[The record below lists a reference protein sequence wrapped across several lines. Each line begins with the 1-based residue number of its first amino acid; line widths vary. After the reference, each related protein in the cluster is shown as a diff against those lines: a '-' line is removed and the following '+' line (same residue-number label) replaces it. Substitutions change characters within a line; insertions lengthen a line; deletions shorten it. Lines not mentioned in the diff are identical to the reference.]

1 MQQINQ
7 STAMDVETAI
17 RAFASAG
24 HDLPREAMRW
34 ALDNWD
40 EAAPGLLGVLERFA
54 DGTDRSEE
62 AANAAFFI
70 LHLAGERRET
80 RAFAPLCRLAKDA
93 EAIEAVLGDGVTT
106 TLKRILISTYDGD
119 LDALKGVIE
128 AEEADEYVRAGALEV
143 LAYLAATGRVARQEA
158 EAYLLRLY
166 DALQPQHESFVWV
179 GWHSAIALLG
189 LETMSGVVRQ
199 AFERGLIDPM
209 VTNYDH
215 FREDLGRTLAD
226 PERMAG
232 LRHDDIAPLEDAIGE
247 LSGWYAFS
255 DASKRDRERR
265 SARELAG
272 ARPRAPQ
279 LRPPTR
285 SRMSAGTIPARV
297 AAARSSR
304 SAACTERRSHRLKSG
319 DLAVSSHPP

>member
-1 MQQINQ
+1 
-7 STAMDVETAI
+7 MDVETAI

-40 EAAPGLLGVLERFA
+40 EAAPGLLAVLERFA

-80 RAFAPLCRLAKDA
+80 RAFAPLRRLAKDA

-106 TLKRILISTYDGD
+106 TLKGILISTYNGD

-128 AEEADEYVRAGALEV
+128 TEGADQYVRAGALEV

-158 EAYLLRLY
+158 ETYLLRLY
-166 DALQPQHESFVWV
+166 DALQPQQEGFVWV
-179 GWHSAIALLG
+179 GWQSAISLLG

-199 AFERGLIDPM
+199 AFGRGLIDPM

-215 FREDLGRTLAD
+215 FREDLGRTIAD

-232 LRHDDIAPLEDAIGE
+232 LNYDRIAPLEDAIGE

-255 DASKRDRERR
+255 HAFKRDQARR
-265 SARELAG
+265 AAGTGGLDLAPSA
-272 ARPRAPQ
+272 APQ
-279 LRPPTR
+279 PLINP
-285 SRMSAGTIPARV
+285 
-297 AAARSSR
+297 
-304 SAACTERRSHRLKSG
+304 LKNVGRNDPCPCGSG
-319 DLAVSSHPP
+319 RKFKKCCLQ